1 MKNYI
6 ILGSSSPAR
15 QKLLERLHIPF
26 LTASPDIDETPLP
39 EETPEDM
46 VKRLALEKAQK
57 IACSYPS
64 NLIIASDQVAI
75 IEGQIA
81 GKPLTHENAVKQ
93 LQAVSGK
100 ICRFVNGLCLL
111 NSATG
116 ETQVDMIEFSIKYRI
131 LSNTMIENYLLKEKP
146 YFCAG
151 AIKSEGLAIGLFEK
165 MIGEDP
171 TSLEGLP
178 LIRLTQ
184 MLEHEGVDIFNCI
197 H

>member
-6 ILGSSSPAR
+6 ILASSSPAR
-15 QKLLERLHIPF
+15 QKLLERLHLPF
-26 LTASPDIDETPLP
+26 LTVSPDIDETPLDH
-39 EETPEDM
+39 ETPEDM
-46 VKRLALEKAQK
+46 VKRLAFEKAQK
-57 IACSYPS
+57 VAESYPN

-75 IEGQIA
+75 INNKIA

-116 ETQVDMIEFSIKYRI
+116 QAQVVMEEFSIHYRN
-131 LSNTMIENYLLKEKP
+131 LTDAMIENYLHKEKP

-151 AIKSEGLAIGLFEK
+151 AIKSEGLAIGLFDK

-178 LIRLTQ
+178 LIRLTK
-184 MLEHEGVDIFNCI
+184 MLENEGVNIFA
-197 H
+197 